1 MVRQTYVSTLTALE
15 TFFGDR
21 PTSEQIQ
28 GLSTHDIERLAQHV
42 NESSST
48 TELASPPQDALYPG
62 SWVAGNWHEPVGQY
76 DLNQRLLYHRVLV
89 THDPIADFFG
99 IQNRWLYEYRDIR
112 AANGSMAISGG
123 PNLWNR
129 NLLYSSIKDSSEQVR
144 HYLARTIPYI
154 FELSPLLNAGVIL
167 PRPQWKVLR
176 DRYHQIGTSVRHDVA
191 NDSMVIGAPEI
202 AEKLGPL
209 PLWDNLLGLHAS
221 LNQAVH
227 KSDQRWEWQ
236 YEFAELARQ
245 LAFADQYSTVY
256 VPQSS
261 AELQLLRLKLGQL
274 TAEQDTA
281 PRPETLAEIARFA
294 LPNLKLDAETAVD
307 IRQNESAFDEWR
319 NRIRSI
325 DRDSRGDSHSQLRQR
340 IQDELTPVR
349 NSIESVSL
357 GSAMRKSVEEDG
369 MMAVLSTIGS
379 GSAALAWGTNPG
391 QALASGVSTGVLVW
405 LWRMF
410 RRPRLEGE
418 SLIFNSLQRTS

>member
-1 MVRQTYVSTLTALE
+1 MSGKTYVSTLTALE

-42 NESSST
+42 QEFSST
-48 TELASPPQDALYPG
+48 TELTQPPHDALYPG
-62 SWVAGNWHEPVGQY
+62 SWVAGNWHEPVGRY

-99 IQNRWLYEYRDIR
+99 IQDRWLYEYRPIR

-123 PNLWNR
+123 PSLWNR
-129 NLLYSSIKDSSEQVR
+129 NLIYSFIKDSSEQVR
-144 HYLARTIPYI
+144 YYLARTIPYI
-154 FELSPLLNAGVIL
+154 FDLSPLLKSGVIL

-176 DRYHQIGTSVRHDVA
+176 ERFNQIGASVRHDVA
-191 NDSMVIGAPEI
+191 NDSMVQGAPEI

-209 PLWDNLLGLHAS
+209 PLWDNLKGLHAS

-245 LAFADQYSTVY
+245 LAFADQYSTIY
-256 VPQSS
+256 VPQFP
-261 AELQLLRLKLGQL
+261 AEMQLLRLKLGQL
-274 TAEQDTA
+274 TVEQETS

-294 LPNLKLDAETAVD
+294 LPNLKLDTEVAVD
-307 IRQNESAFDEWR
+307 IRQNESAFDQWR
-319 NRIRSI
+319 TRIRSI
-325 DRDSRGDSHSQLRQR
+325 DRDSGDDSQSQLRQR
-340 IQDELTPVR
+340 IQDELTPIR
-349 NSIESVSL
+349 NSIESFSL
-357 GSAMRKSVEEDG
+357 GNTVRKSVEEDG
-369 MMAVLSTIGS
+369 MTAVLSTLAAG
-379 GSAALAWGTNPG
+379 GAALMWGNNPG
-391 QALASGVSTGVLVW
+391 QALAGGVSAGALAW
-405 LWRMF
+405 LWRLY

-418 SLIFNSLQRTS
+418 PLILNSLQRSE